1 MPEKASTDID
11 CHNAIRCS
19 INGDVNEHNVQS

>member
-11 CHNAIRCS
+11 CYNAIRCS

>member
-11 CHNAIRCS
+11 RHNTIRCS
-19 INGDVNEHNVQS
+19 INGDVNECYVQS